1 LATPTKRRT
10 VGITN
15 IGVTNEKEL
24 AMTTNTG
31 DRLEIANLL
40 ARLARTLDDGRHD
53 AIRTVYTDDVVV
65 RSPRGE
71 LHGIDEVAAFLRRFR
86 VDGEH
91 THHVTGSVLVTA
103 DEDRGAASASQL
115 VYYYRDDEPPH
126 RTSGLR
132 VSYAAVRT
140 PAGWRFREGRI
151 TLAWTRES

>member
-1 LATPTKRRT
+1 
-10 VGITN
+10 
-15 IGVTNEKEL
+15 
-24 AMTTNTG
+24 MTTDT
-31 DRLEIANLL
+31 RLEIADLL
-40 ARLARTLDDGRHD
+40 ARLVRTLDDGRHD
-53 AIRTVYTDDVVV
+53 DIRTVYTDDVVV

-71 LHGIDEVAAFLRRFR
+71 LHGIGEVTAYLRRSR

-91 THHVTGSVLVTA
+91 TQHVNGGVLVTG
-103 DEDRGAASASQL
+103 DGDRVAASANQL

-132 VSYAAVRT
+132 LVYTAVRT